1 MNHIHILIEHIITN
15 WPFLTE
21 AMNPK
26 EVQFLTQKF
35 KDEAEDFNI
44 NISDEDIKNAINTF
58 DTKFKQDPNVTEK
71 DLRKYSLT
79 QLLKLISAKPGFEK
93 GTAEK
98 KIETTPDMVYN
109 EDGIVIYSGDVEDK
123 CIKYGAGER
132 WCITR
137 GSYGNYR
144 FDPQRGYPIFYL
156 VKNTNLPDNDPLSF
170 VAIQVR
176 NNGEYVYTNRL
187 NNPHESE
194 EMSFDGLLDEVPYLT
209 SIDDLKSILK
219 YIPPNIKEKNKE
231 QRFKE
236 GISFSEW
243 TNNLDFNDKKL
254 YLSIRGPIVTKEQRA
269 GQYERTVGQLF
280 TNLSTEAFVTKV
292 LPKYDKLTEW
302 LFQNPWIFNFNILL
316 NNIELFKPPYQK
328 SLLTKVNSPG
338 HPINVTGKD
347 ILDRKFDF
355 NISKTLVNTNK
366 IPNSKEY
373 NFYVTENGNA
383 IVNIGYDRT
392 GVEVD
397 VITEDETYKD
407 IKLSKRTQKY
417 LFDFP
422 GIVNIPLDSL
432 ARAIQ
437 VNDLDSDKITD
448 VIDAARKSNDT
459 SKKIIKVGNTE
470 VLFDTSGNL
479 LKTYQIENNSIKP
492 VDNNNEDVIKATD
505 QFVEDAISN
514 EEIQNN
520 LVTSILNR
528 TPMFNNEISSKI
540 LANIPKDKLTRGLEG
555 VVSYNNN
562 LYSFVLPESFEF
574 KGYKSVNGRMTDTL
588 LGNNLE
594 MGAAYGEFLKN
605 NNVELTNNMI
615 TNLFERNRWRTPYS
629 SKVTFASTPDL
640 PYAEGS
646 TYRLTVN
653 DGKIYIV
660 NTANPAES
668 FRISEK
674 TGRILQTRAPRTV
687 APRATPAQLGA
698 GERVAAPLAGAGR
711 RGRPAG
717 GANRPVE
724 GNISDDLNTT
734 LTNSNLSDGFN
745 QLPLNIRSRFF
756 GDSTRGNLRNDRGVS
771 RRDNLLGNLGH
782 VDFVRTVGAS
792 SIYGIQLDSGNV
804 VASVVAQPGNSHWLI
819 TQNGAFQLDSP
830 ANLVAALRQRNLTEM
845 RDYIV
850 NEYMERNPNQVNELK
865 NTIKKHIK
873 ETKNI

>member
-1 MNHIHILIEHIITN
+1 MNNTHILVEYS
-15 WPFLTE
+15 E
-21 AMNPK
+21 K
-26 EVQFLTQKF
+26 EFKSIFQKF
-35 KDEAEDFNI
+35 REEADDFNI
-44 NISDEDIKNAINTF
+44 DITDEALTNAINTF
-58 DTKFKQDPNVTEK
+58 DLQFKGIPSVQEK
-71 DLRKYSLT
+71 EIKKYTLV
-79 QLLKLISAKPGFEK
+79 QLLKLVSSRPGFK
-93 GTAEK
+93 QGTAEK

-109 EDGIVIYSGDVEDK
+109 EDGIIIYSGDVEDK

-132 WCITR
+132 WCITK
-137 GSYGNYR
+137 GSFGNYR

-156 VKNTNLPDNDPLSF
+156 IRNINLPDSDPLSF
-170 VAIQVR
+170 VAVQVR

-194 EMSFDGLLDEVPYLT
+194 EMSFDNLLNEVPYLN
-209 SIDDLKSILK
+209 SIDNLKNILK

-243 TNNLDFNDKKL
+243 ANNLDFNDKKL
-254 YLSIRGPIVTKEQRA
+254 YLSIKGPIVTKEQRA
-269 GQYERTVGQLF
+269 GQYERAVGQLF

-338 HPINVTGKD
+338 HPINVTGRD

-437 VNDLDSDKITD
+437 VNNLDSDKITD

-520 LVTSILNR
+520 LVTSIFNR

-574 KGYKSVNGRMTDTL
+574 KGNKLVNGRMTDTG
-588 LGNNLE
+588 LGNNPE

-615 TNLFERNRWRTPYS
+615 TSLFERNRWRTPYS
-629 SKVTFASTPDL
+629 SKVIFASTPNL
-640 PYAEGS
+640 PYAENS

-653 DGKIYIV
+653 DDKIYIV
-660 NTANPAES
+660 NTTNPSES

-674 TGRILQTRAPRTV
+674 TGKILAARSPRTTT
-687 APRATPAQLGA
+687 PRAIPAQLGA

-734 LTNSNLSDGFN
+734 LVNSNLSDGFN
-745 QLPLNIRSRFF
+745 QLPLSIRSKFF
-756 GDSTRGNLRNDRGVS
+756 GDSIRGSLRNDRGVS

-782 VDFVRTVGAS
+782 VDFVRIVGS
-792 SIYGIQLDSGNV
+792 SAIYGIQLDSGNV
-804 VASVVAQPGNSHWLI
+804 VASVVAQPGNSHWLL
-819 TQNGAFQLDSP
+819 TRDNAFQLDSP
-830 ANLVAALRQRNLTEM
+830 SNLVAALRQRNLTEM

-850 NEYMERNPNQVNELK
+850 NEYVERSPENIDELK
-865 NTIKKHIK
+865 DTIKKHIE
-873 ETKNI
+873 ETQNQ

>member
-1 MNHIHILIEHIITN
+1 MNNIHILIEYIVSN
-15 WPFLTE
+15 WPFLNE
-21 AMNPK
+21 AMNSK

-44 NISDEDIKNAINTF
+44 TISDEDIKKAIETF

-109 EDGIVIYSGDVEDK
+109 EDGIIIYSGDVEDK

-132 WCITR
+132 WCITK

-144 FDPQRGYPIFYL
+144 FDPRRGYPIFYL
-156 VKNTNLPDNDPLSF
+156 VRNTNLPNSDPLSF

-176 NNGEYVYTNRL
+176 NDGQYVYTNRL

-194 EMSFDGLLDEVPYLT
+194 EMSFDELENEIPYLS
-209 SIDDLKSILK
+209 SIENLKGILK

-231 QRFKE
+231 QKFKN
-236 GISFSEW
+236 GIPFNEW
-243 TNNLDFNDKKL
+243 SNDLDFNDKKL
-254 YLSIRGPIVTKEQRA
+254 YLSIRGPIVTKEGEYYNR
-269 GQYERTVGQLF
+269 GQLF
-280 TNLSTEAFVTKV
+280 SNLSTEAFVTKV

-302 LFQNPWIFNFNILL
+302 LFQNPWIFRFNILL

-328 SLLTKVNSPG
+328 SLLAKVNSPG
-338 HPINVTGKD
+338 HPINVTGED
-347 ILDRKFDF
+347 ILGRKFDF
-355 NISKTLVNTNK
+355 NISKILVNTNK

-492 VDNNNEDVIKATD
+492 VDKDNEDVIKATN
-505 QFVEDAISN
+505 QFIEDASSN
-514 EEIQNN
+514 EEIQDN
-520 LVTSILNR
+520 LVSSILSR
-528 TPMFNNEISSKI
+528 RPMFNNEISSKI
-540 LANIPKDKLTRGLEG
+540 LANTPKDKLTRGLEG

-574 KGYKSVNGRMTDTL
+574 KGYKAINGRMTDTS
-588 LGNNLE
+588 LGNNPE
-594 MGAAYGEFLKN
+594 MGVAYREFLKN

-629 SKVTFASTPDL
+629 SKLTFASTPDL

-646 TYRLTVN
+646 TYRLVVN

-674 TGRILQTRAPRTV
+674 TGRILSARPPRSTT
-687 APRATPAQLGA
+687 PRPTPAQLGA
-698 GERVAAPLAGAGR
+698 GERVPIAGAGR
-711 RGRPAG
+711 RGRPVG
-717 GANRPVE
+717 GTNRPIE
-724 GNISDDLNTT
+724 GNISDDLTTT
-734 LTNSNLSDGFN
+734 LTNSNLLDSFN
-745 QLPLNIRSRFF
+745 QLPINIRSRFF

-782 VDFVRTVGAS
+782 VDYVRIVGPSA
-792 SIYGIQLDSGNV
+792 IYGIQLESGNV
-804 VASVVAQPGNSHWLI
+804 VASLVAQPGNSHWLL

-830 ANLVAALRQRNLTEM
+830 ANLVDALRQRNLTEM

-850 NEYMERNPNQVNELK
+850 NEYIERSPENIDELK
-865 NTIKKHIK
+865 DTIRKHIE
-873 ETKNI
+873 ETKN

>member
-1 MNHIHILIEHIITN
+1 MNNIYTLIEYVIIN

-44 NISDEDIKNAINTF
+44 NISDEDIKNAITVF
-58 DTKFKQDPNVTEK
+58 DTKFKQDPNITEK

-93 GTAEK
+93 NTAEK
-98 KIETTPDMVYN
+98 KIEPTPDMVYN
-109 EDGIVIYSGDVEDK
+109 EDGIIIYSGDIEGK
-123 CIKYGAGER
+123 CIRYGAGER
-132 WCITR
+132 WCITK

-144 FDPQRGYPIFYL
+144 FDPDRGYPIFYL
-156 VKNTNLPDNDPLSF
+156 VKNANLPSSDPLSF

-194 EMSFDGLLDEVPYLT
+194 EMSFNELLDEIPYLN
-209 SIDDLKSILK
+209 SIDNLESILK

-231 QRFKE
+231 DKFKK

-254 YLSIRGPIVTKEQRA
+254 YLSIKGPIVTKEQRA
-269 GQYERTVGQLF
+269 GSYERVAGQLF

-328 SLLTKVNSPG
+328 SLLVKVNSPG

-347 ILDRKFDF
+347 ILNRKFDF
-355 NISKTLVNTNK
+355 NISKILVNTNK
-366 IPNSKEY
+366 IPNSKDF
-373 NFYVTENGNA
+373 NFYITENGNA
-383 IVNIGYDRT
+383 IVNIGYDAT
-392 GVEVD
+392 GITVD
-397 VITEDETYKD
+397 VTTEDETYKD

-417 LFDFP
+417 LFDYP
-422 GIVNIPLDSL
+422 GLINIPLDSL
-432 ARAIQ
+432 ARTIQ
-437 VNDLDSDKITD
+437 TNNLDNDKIAD
-448 VIDAARKSNDT
+448 VIAAARTSNDT
-459 SKKIIKVGNTE
+459 SKKIIKIGDTE

-479 LKTYQIENNSIKP
+479 LKTYQIEGNSIKP
-492 VDNNNEDVIKATD
+492 VDVNNEDVIKAIN
-505 QFVEDAISN
+505 QFVEDAKSN
-514 EEIQNN
+514 EEIQTN

-528 TPMFNNEISSKI
+528 RPMFNDEISSKI
-540 LANIPKDKLTRGLEG
+540 LENIPKDKLTRGLEG
-555 VVSYNNN
+555 IVSYNNN
-562 LYSFVLPESFEF
+562 LYSFVFPEIFEF
-574 KGYKSVNGRMTDTL
+574 KGYKSTGGRMIEVPL
-588 LGNNLE
+588 SNGPEIGN
-594 MGAAYGEFLKN
+594 AYREFLKN
-605 NNVELTNNMI
+605 NNIGLTNNMI
-615 TNLFERNRWRTPYS
+615 VDLFETNRYRTSYN
-629 SKVTFASTPDL
+629 SKRAFASIPDL

-660 NTANPAES
+660 NITNPAES

-674 TGRILQTRAPRTV
+674 TGRILQARAPRTV
-687 APRATPAQLGA
+687 APRPTPAQLGA
-698 GERVAAPLAGAGR
+698 GERVPIAGAGG

-717 GANRPVE
+717 GTNRPIE
-724 GNISDDLNTT
+724 GNISDDLQNT
-734 LTNSNLSDGFN
+734 LENSNLLDSFN
-745 QLPLNIRSRFF
+745 QLPLSIRAKFF
-756 GDSTRGNLRNDRGVS
+756 GDSVRGSLRNDRGVS

-782 VDFVRTVGAS
+782 VDYVRIVGPS
-792 SIYGIQLDSGNV
+792 SIYGIQLDSGNL
-804 VASVVAQPGNSHWLI
+804 VASIVAQPGNSHWLL
-819 TQNGAFQLDSP
+819 TRDGAFQLDSP

-845 RDYIV
+845 RNYIF
-850 NEYMERNPNQVNELK
+850 NEYIERNPDRINELK
-865 NTIKKHIK
+865 KHI
-873 ETKNI
+873 EEIKNN

>member
-1 MNHIHILIEHIITN
+1 MNNTHILVEYSEGEFKSI
-15 WPFLTE
+15 F
-21 AMNPK
+21 
-26 EVQFLTQKF
+26 QKF
-35 KDEAEDFNI
+35 REEADDFNI
-44 NISDEDIKNAINTF
+44 NITDEALTNAINTF
-58 DTKFKQDPNVTEK
+58 DIQFKGIPSVQEK
-71 DLRKYSLT
+71 EIKKYTLV
-79 QLLKLISAKPGFEK
+79 QLLKLVSSRPGFKQEK
-93 GTAEK
+93 AEK
-98 KIETTPDMVYN
+98 KIESTPDMVYN

-132 WCITR
+132 WCITK

-144 FDPQRGYPIFYL
+144 FDSHRGYPIFYL
-156 VKNTNLPDNDPLSF
+156 VKNTNLPDSDPLSF

-176 NNGEYVYTNRL
+176 NNGQYVWTNRL

-194 EMSFDGLLDEVPYLT
+194 EMSFDELTNDIPYLD
-209 SIDDLKSILK
+209 SIDNIKSILK

-231 QRFKE
+231 QKFKE

-269 GQYERTVGQLF
+269 GGYERIAGQLF

-397 VITEDETYKD
+397 IITEDETYKD

-422 GIVNIPLDSL
+422 GIINIPLDSL
-432 ARAIQ
+432 ARTIQ
-437 VNDLDSDKITD
+437 NNNLDSDKITD
-448 VIDAARKSNDT
+448 VIEAARKSNDT

-520 LVTSILNR
+520 LITSIFNR
-528 TPMFNNEISSKI
+528 TPMFDNEISSKI
-540 LANIPKDKLTRGLEG
+540 LENTPKDKLTRGLEG

-562 LYSFVLPESFEF
+562 LYSFVFPENFEF
-574 KGYKSVNGRMTDTL
+574 KGYKSVNGRMTL
-588 LGNNLE
+588 IKLGDSPE
-594 MGAAYGEFLKN
+594 MGEVYGEFLKN
-605 NNVELTNNMI
+605 NNVELTNNII
-615 TNLFERNRWRTPYS
+615 TNLFERNKWGTAYP
-629 SKVTFASTPDL
+629 SKVAFASASNL

-646 TYRLTVN
+646 IYRLTVN

-674 TGRILQTRAPRTV
+674 TGRILSTRAPRTV

-698 GERVAAPLAGAGR
+698 GERIAAPLAGAGR

-717 GANRPVE
+717 GTNRPIE
-724 GNISDDLNTT
+724 GNISDDLTTT
-734 LTNSNLSDGFN
+734 LTNSGLLNSFN
-745 QLPLNIRSRFF
+745 QLPIGVRSRFF

-771 RRDNLLGNLGH
+771 RRDNLLAGYGH
-782 VDFVRTVGAS
+782 VDYVRIVGPSA
-792 SIYGIQLDSGNV
+792 IYGIQLDSGNI
-804 VASVVAQPGNSHWLI
+804 VASIVAQPGNSHWLL
-819 TQNGAFQLDSP
+819 TQNNAFQLDSP
-830 ANLVAALRQRNLTEM
+830 ANLVAALRQRNLTEI

-850 NEYMERNPNQVNELK
+850 NEYMELNPNQVNELK
-865 NTIKKHIK
+865 DTIKKHIE
-873 ETKNI
+873 ETKNK

>member
-1 MNHIHILIEHIITN
+1 MNNTYTLIEYIVSN
-15 WPFLTE
+15 WPFLNE

-26 EVQFLTQKF
+26 EVQTLTQKF
-35 KDEAEDFNI
+35 KDEADDFNI
-44 NISDEDIKNAINTF
+44 TISDEDIKNAINIF

-71 DLRKYSLT
+71 DLRTYSLT

-93 GTAEK
+93 EKAER
-98 KIETTPDMVYN
+98 KIEDTPDIVYN
-109 EDGIVIYSGDVEDK
+109 EDGIVIYSGDVEGK
-123 CIKYGAGER
+123 CIKYGAGEK
-132 WCITR
+132 WCITK

-144 FDPQRGYPIFYL
+144 FDPNRGYPIFYL
-156 VKNTNLPDNDPLSF
+156 VKNTNLPDSDPLSF

-187 NNPHESE
+187 NNPHESNQ
-194 EMSFDGLLDEVPYLT
+194 MSFNSLLDEVPYLT

-219 YIPPNIKEKNKE
+219 YIPPNIKEKSKE
-231 QRFKE
+231 QKFKE
-236 GISFSEW
+236 GISFNEW
-243 TNNLDFNDKKL
+243 SNDLDFDNKKL
-254 YLSIRGPIVTKEQRA
+254 YLSIRGPIVTKEKRV
-269 GQYERTVGQLF
+269 GTYDRIVGQLF
-280 TNLSTEAFVTKV
+280 NNLSTEAFVTKV

-302 LFQNPWIFNFNILL
+302 LFQNPWIVNFDVLL

-328 SLLTKVNSPG
+328 SLLSKVNSPG
-338 HPINVTGKD
+338 HPVNVTGKD

-355 NISKTLVNTNK
+355 NISKTLVSTNK
-366 IPNSKEY
+366 IPNDNDN
-373 NFYVTENGNA
+373 NFYVTKNGNA
-383 IVNIGYDRT
+383 IVNIRYDRN
-392 GVEVD
+392 GIEVD
-397 VITEDETYKD
+397 IVTEDETYKD

-417 LFDFP
+417 LFDYP

-437 VNDLDSDKITD
+437 VNDLNSDKITD
-448 VIDAARKSNDT
+448 VIEAARKSNDT
-459 SKKIIKVGNTE
+459 SKKIIKVGNIE

-492 VDNNNEDVIKATD
+492 VDDNNEDVIKATN
-505 QFVEDAISN
+505 QFIEDASSN

-528 TPMFNNEISSKI
+528 RPMFNDKISLKV
-540 LANIPKDKLTRGLEG
+540 LENTPKDKLTRGLEG
-555 VVSYNNN
+555 IVPYNDT
-562 LYSFVLPESFEF
+562 LYSFVLPERFEF
-574 KGYKSVNGRMTDTL
+574 KGFKSRDGRMTDMQFSA
-588 LGNNLE
+588 NPE

-605 NNVELTNNMI
+605 NNIELTNAMI
-615 TNLFERNRWRTPYS
+615 TNLFENNRWSTPYP
-629 SKVTFASTPDL
+629 SKIAFASAPNL

-646 TYRLTVN
+646 TYRLVVN

-674 TGRILQTRAPRTV
+674 TGRILSTRAPRTI
-687 APRATPAQLGA
+687 APRTTPAQLGA
-698 GERVAAPLAGAGR
+698 GERVFDPLPGAGR

-734 LTNSNLSDGFN
+734 LVNSNLSDGFN
-745 QLPLNIRSRFF
+745 QLPINIRSRFF

-782 VDFVRTVGAS
+782 VDYVRIVGS
-792 SIYGIQLDSGNV
+792 SAIYGIQLESGNV

-865 NTIKKHIK
+865 DTIRKHIE
-873 ETKNI
+873 ETKN

>member
-1 MNHIHILIEHIITN
+1 MNNTHILIKHIVTN

-35 KDEAEDFNI
+35 KEEADDFNI
-44 NISDEDIKNAINTF
+44 KVSDEDIKNAINIF
-58 DTKFKQDPNVTEK
+58 DNKFKQDPNIAEK

-79 QLLKLISAKPGFEK
+79 QLLKLISTKPGFEK
-93 GTAEK
+93 DKVGI

-132 WCITR
+132 WCITK

-156 VKNTNLPDNDPLSF
+156 VKNTNLPDSDPLSF

-176 NNGEYVYTNRL
+176 NNGQYVWTNRL

-194 EMSFDGLLDEVPYLT
+194 EMSFNELANDIPYLD
-209 SIDDLKSILK
+209 SIDNIKSILK

-231 QRFKE
+231 QKFKE

-269 GQYERTVGQLF
+269 GGYERIAGQLF

-338 HPINVTGKD
+338 HPINITGRD

-397 VITEDETYKD
+397 IITEDETYKD

-422 GIVNIPLDSL
+422 GIVNLPLDSL

-492 VDNNNEDVIKATD
+492 VDNENEDVIEAID

-520 LVTSILNR
+520 LITSILNR
-528 TPMFNNEISSKI
+528 APMFDNKISSKI
-540 LANIPKDKLTRGLEG
+540 LENTPKDKLTRGLEG

-562 LYSFVLPESFEF
+562 LYSFVFPENFEF
-574 KGYKSVNGRMTDTL
+574 KGYKSVNGRMTL
-588 LGNNLE
+588 IRLGDSPE
-594 MGAAYGEFLKN
+594 MGEVYGEFLKN

-615 TNLFERNRWRTPYS
+615 TNLFERNKWGTSYL
-629 SKVTFASTPDL
+629 SKVAFASASNL

-646 TYRLTVN
+646 IYRLTVN

-674 TGRILQTRAPRTV
+674 TGRILSTRAPRTV

-698 GERVAAPLAGAGR
+698 GERIAAPLAGAGR

-717 GANRPVE
+717 GTNRPVE
-724 GNISDDLNTT
+724 GNISDDLTTT
-734 LTNSNLSDGFN
+734 LTNSGLLNSFN
-745 QLPLNIRSRFF
+745 QLPIGVRSRFF

-771 RRDNLLGNLGH
+771 RRDNLLAGYGH
-782 VDFVRTVGAS
+782 VDYVRIVGPSA
-792 SIYGIQLDSGNV
+792 IYGIQLDSGNI
-804 VASVVAQPGNSHWLI
+804 VASIVAQPGNSHWLL
-819 TQNGAFQLDSP
+819 TQNNAFQLDSP

-865 NTIKKHIK
+865 DTIKKHIK
-873 ETKNI
+873 ETKNK

>member
-1 MNHIHILIEHIITN
+1 MINTHILIEYIVTN

-35 KDEAEDFNI
+35 KDEADDFNI
-44 NISDEDIKNAINTF
+44 TISDEDIKNAINTF

-93 GTAEK
+93 EKAER
-98 KIETTPDMVYN
+98 KIETTPDVVYN

-132 WCITR
+132 WCITK

-156 VKNTNLPDNDPLSF
+156 VKNTNLPNNDPLSF

-176 NNGEYVYTNRL
+176 NNGQYVYTNRL
-187 NNPHESE
+187 NNPHESKQ
-194 EMSFDGLLDEVPYLT
+194 MSFDDLENEIPYLT
-209 SIDDLKSILK
+209 SIDNLKNILK

-231 QRFKE
+231 EKFKE

-243 TNNLDFNDKKL
+243 TNDLDFNDKKL
-254 YLSIRGPIVTKEQRA
+254 YLSIRGPKVTKEDDYYNQ
-269 GQYERTVGQLF
+269 GQLF

-302 LFQNPWIFNFNILL
+302 LFQNPWIFRFNILL
-316 NNIELFKPPYQK
+316 NNIELFKLPYQK
-328 SLLTKVNSPG
+328 SLLIKVNSPG
-338 HPINVTGKD
+338 HPTNVTGKD
-347 ILDRKFDF
+347 ILNRKFDF
-355 NISKTLVNTNK
+355 NISKILVNTNK
-366 IPNSKEY
+366 IPNSREY
-373 NFYVTENGNA
+373 NFYITENGNA
-383 IVNIGYDRT
+383 IVNIGYDNS

-397 VITEDETYKD
+397 VITEDETYKN

-417 LFDFP
+417 LFDYP
-422 GIVNIPLDSL
+422 GITNIPLDSL

-437 VNDLDSDKITD
+437 FNSLDNDKITD
-448 VIDAARKSNDT
+448 VIETARKSNDT
-459 SKKIIKVGNTE
+459 SKKIIKVGNIE

-492 VDNNNEDVIKATD
+492 VDDTNEDVIKATN
-505 QFVEDAISN
+505 QFIEDASSN

-520 LVTSILNR
+520 LVTSIFDR
-528 TPMFNNEISSKI
+528 RPMFNDKISLKI
-540 LANIPKDKLTRGLEG
+540 LENTPKDKLIRGLEG
-555 VVSYNNN
+555 IIPYNGT
-562 LYSFVLPESFEF
+562 LYSFVLPEQFEF
-574 KGYKSVNGRMTDTL
+574 KGFESRNGRMI
-588 LGNNLE
+588 NNQLNNNPE
-594 MGAAYGEFLKN
+594 LGAAYGEFLKN
-605 NNVELTNNMI
+605 NNIGLTNAMIINM
-615 TNLFERNRWRTPYS
+615 FESNQYRTPYN
-629 SKVTFASTPDL
+629 SKVVFASVPNL

-646 TYRLTVN
+646 TYRLIVN
-653 DGKIYIV
+653 DNKIYIV
-660 NTANPAES
+660 NTADPAES

-674 TGRILQTRAPRTV
+674 TGRILSARAPRNST
-687 APRATPAQLGA
+687 PRQTPTQLGA
-698 GERVAAPLAGAGR
+698 GERVAAPLDGASR

-717 GANRPVE
+717 GTNRPIE
-724 GNISDDLNTT
+724 GNISDDLTTT
-734 LTNSNLSDGFN
+734 LTNSGLLNSFD
-745 QLPLNIRSRFF
+745 QLPIGVRSRFF

-782 VDFVRTVGAS
+782 VDYVRIVGPSA
-792 SIYGIQLDSGNV
+792 IYGIQLESGNV

-819 TQNGAFQLDSP
+819 TQNGAFSLDSP
-830 ANLVAALRQRNLTEM
+830 ANLVAALRQRNLTEI
-845 RDYIV
+845 RGYIV

-873 ETKNI
+873 ETKNK

>member
-1 MNHIHILIEHIITN
+1 MINIHILIEHIVTN
-15 WPFLTE
+15 WPFLIE

-35 KDEAEDFNI
+35 KDEADDFKI
-44 NISDEDIKNAINTF
+44 TISDEDIKNAINTF

-79 QLLKLISAKPGFEK
+79 QLLKLISTKPGFEK
-93 GTAEK
+93 EKAER
-98 KIETTPDMVYN
+98 KIETTPDVVYN

-132 WCITR
+132 WCITK

-144 FDPQRGYPIFYL
+144 FDAQRGYPIFYL
-156 VKNTNLPDNDPLSF
+156 VKNTNLPDSDPLSF

-194 EMSFDGLLDEVPYLT
+194 EMSFDDLENDIPYLN
-209 SIDDLKSILK
+209 SIENIKSILK

-231 QRFKE
+231 QKFKE
-236 GISFSEW
+236 GISFNEW
-243 TNNLDFNDKKL
+243 SNDLDFNDKKL
-254 YLSIRGPIVTKEQRA
+254 YLSIRGPIATKEKIA
-269 GQYERTVGQLF
+269 GTYDRIPGQLF
-280 TNLSTEAFVTKV
+280 TNLSTDAFVTKV

-328 SLLTKVNSPG
+328 SLLIKVNSPG
-338 HPINVTGKD
+338 HPINVTGND
-347 ILDRKFDF
+347 ILNRKFDF
-355 NISKTLVNTNK
+355 NINKTLVSTNK
-366 IPNSKEY
+366 IPNDKNN
-373 NFYVTENGNA
+373 NFYLTENGNA
-383 IVNIGYDRT
+383 IVNVRYDRN
-392 GVEVD
+392 GIEVD

-417 LFDFP
+417 LFDYP

-448 VIDAARKSNDT
+448 VINAARKSNDT

-492 VDNNNEDVIKATD
+492 VDNNNEDVIKATN
-505 QFVEDAISN
+505 QFIEDASSN

-528 TPMFNNEISSKI
+528 RPMFNDKISLKV
-540 LANIPKDKLTRGLEG
+540 LENTPKDKLIRGLEG
-555 VVSYNNN
+555 IIPYNDT
-562 LYSFVLPESFEF
+562 LYSFVLPERFEF
-574 KGYKSVNGRMTDTL
+574 KGFESIDGRMIDRQL
-588 LGNNLE
+588 NVNPE

-605 NNVELTNNMI
+605 NNIGLTNAMIINM
-615 TNLFERNRWRTPYS
+615 FESNRWRTPYP
-629 SKVTFASTPDL
+629 SKVVFASVPNL
-640 PYAEGS
+640 PYAENS
-646 TYRLTVN
+646 TYRLAVN

-674 TGRILQTRAPRTV
+674 TGRILSARAPRT
-687 APRATPAQLGA
+687 ATTRPTPAQLGA
-698 GERVAAPLAGAGR
+698 GERVAAPLDGPGR

-717 GANRPVE
+717 GTNRPIE
-724 GNISDDLNTT
+724 GNISDDLTTT
-734 LTNSNLSDGFN
+734 LTNSGLLNSFD
-745 QLPLNIRSRFF
+745 QLPIGVRSRFF

-782 VDFVRTVGAS
+782 VDYVRIVGPSA
-792 SIYGIQLDSGNV
+792 IYGIQLESGNV
-804 VASVVAQPGNSHWLI
+804 VASIVAQPGNSHWLI
-819 TQNGAFQLDSP
+819 TQNGAFSLDSP
-830 ANLVAALRQRNLTEM
+830 ANLVAALRQRNLTEI

-865 NTIKKHIK
+865 DTIKKHIK
-873 ETKNI
+873 EIKNK

>member
-1 MNHIHILIEHIITN
+1 
-15 WPFLTE
+15 
-21 AMNPK
+21 MNPK

-98 KIETTPDMVYN
+98 KIEPTPDMVYN
-109 EDGIVIYSGDVEDK
+109 EDGIAIYSGDVEDK

-144 FDPQRGYPIFYL
+144 FDPNRGYPIFYL
-156 VKNTNLPDNDPLSF
+156 VRNTNLPDSDPLSF

-194 EMSFDGLLDEVPYLT
+194 EMSFNSLLDEVPYLN
-209 SIDDLKSILK
+209 SIDDIKSILK

-254 YLSIRGPIVTKEQRA
+254 YLSIRGPIVTKENSYYDQ
-269 GQYERTVGQLF
+269 GQLF
-280 TNLSTEAFVTKV
+280 NNLSTESFVTKV

-302 LFQNPWIFNFNILL
+302 LFQNPWILKFDILL

-328 SLLTKVNSPG
+328 SLLIKVNSPG
-338 HPINVTGKD
+338 HPTNVTGKD
-347 ILDRKFDF
+347 ILDRKFNF
-355 NISKTLVNTNK
+355 NINKTLVNTNK

-383 IVNIGYDRT
+383 IVNIGYDRS
-392 GVEVD
+392 GIKVD
-397 VITEDETYKD
+397 IITEDETYKD

-417 LFDFP
+417 LFDYP
-422 GIVNIPLDSL
+422 GIINIPLDSL

-437 VNDLDSDKITD
+437 VNSLDNDKITD
-448 VIDAARKSNDT
+448 VIEIARKSNDI
-459 SKKIIKVGNTE
+459 SKKIIKVGNIE

-492 VDNNNEDVIKATD
+492 VDDNNEDIIKATD

-540 LANIPKDKLTRGLEG
+540 LANTPKDKLTRGLEG
-555 VVSYNNN
+555 VISYNNN

-574 KGYKSVNGRMTDTL
+574 KGYKSVNGRMTDTS
-588 LGNNLE
+588 LGNNPE

-605 NNVELTNNMI
+605 NNIELTNDMIINM
-615 TNLFERNRWRTPYS
+615 FEYNRYRTPYN
-629 SKVTFASTPDL
+629 SKIVFASVPDL

-660 NTANPAES
+660 NTADLAGS

-674 TGRILQTRAPRTV
+674 TGRILSARAPRNST
-687 APRATPAQLGA
+687 PRQTPTQLGA
-698 GERVAAPLAGAGR
+698 GERVAAPLDRTGR
-711 RGRPAG
+711 RGRPVG
-717 GANRPVE
+717 GTNRPVE
-724 GNISDDLNTT
+724 GNLSDDLTRT
-734 LTNSNLSDGFN
+734 LENSNLLSQFE
-745 QLPLNIRSRFF
+745 QLPIGIRSKFF
-756 GDSTRGNLRNDRGVS
+756 GNSERGNINNDRGGS
-771 RRDNLLGNLGH
+771 RRNNLLGNLGH
-782 VDFVRTVGAS
+782 VDFIRSVGQSA
-792 SIYGIQLDSGNV
+792 IYGIQLESGTV
-804 VASVVAQPGNSHWLI
+804 VLSIVAQPGNSHWVV
-819 TQNGAFQLDSP
+819 TRNGSFQLDSP
-830 ANLVAALRQRNLTEM
+830 ANLVAALQQRNLTELHG
-845 RDYIV
+845 YLV
-850 NEYMERNPNQVNELK
+850 NEFLARNPTQISELRSVL
-865 NTIKKHIK
+865 KKHIE
-873 ETKNI
+873 ETKKK

>member
-1 MNHIHILIEHIITN
+1 MTNTHILIEYIVNN
-15 WPFLTE
+15 WPFLNE

-35 KDEAEDFNI
+35 KDEANDFSI
-44 NISDEDIKNAINTF
+44 EVSEEDIKSAINIF

-93 GTAEK
+93 DKAER

-109 EDGIVIYSGDVEDK
+109 EDGIAIYSGDVEDK
-123 CIKYGAGER
+123 CIKYGAGEK

-144 FDPQRGYPIFYL
+144 FDPGRGYPIFYL
-156 VKNTNLPDNDPLSF
+156 VKNTNLPNSDPLSF

-176 NNGEYVYTNRL
+176 NNGQYVYTNRL
-187 NNPHESE
+187 NNPHESN
-194 EMSFDGLLDEVPYLT
+194 EMSFDSLLGEVPYLD
-209 SIDDLKSILK
+209 SIENIKNILK
-219 YIPPNIKEKNKE
+219 YIPPNIKEKSKE
-231 QRFKE
+231 RRFKE
-236 GISFSEW
+236 GISFNEW
-243 TNNLDFNDKKL
+243 SNDLDFDDKKL
-254 YLSIRGPIVTKEQRA
+254 YLSIRGPKVTDENEYRNP
-269 GQYERTVGQLF
+269 GQLF
-280 TNLSTEAFVTKV
+280 KNLSTESFVTKV

-316 NNIELFKPPYQK
+316 NNIELFKTPYQK

-338 HPINVTGKD
+338 HPINVTGSD
-347 ILDRKFDF
+347 ILNRKFDF
-355 NISKTLVNTNK
+355 NISKILVSTNK
-366 IPNSKEY
+366 ITNNGNN
-373 NFYVTENGNA
+373 NFYITEDGKA
-383 IVNIGYDRT
+383 IVNISYSRSGI
-392 GVEVD
+392 EVD
-397 VITEDETYKD
+397 VMTEDETYRD

-417 LFDFP
+417 LFDYP

-437 VNDLDSDKITD
+437 VNNLDNDKITD
-448 VIDAARKSNDT
+448 VIEAARKSNDT
-459 SKKIIKVGNTE
+459 SKKIIKIGNTE
-470 VLFDTSGNL
+470 VLFDTSGDL
-479 LKTYQIENNSIKP
+479 LKTYQIENNNIKP
-492 VDNNNEDVIKATD
+492 VDNNNEDVIKATN

-528 TPMFNNEISSKI
+528 KPMFDDKISVKI
-540 LANIPKDKLTRGLEG
+540 LENTPKAKLTRGLEG
-555 VVSYNNN
+555 IIPYNNN
-562 LYSFVLPESFEF
+562 LYSFVFPEQF
-574 KGYKSVNGRMTDTL
+574 KFNGFKSSDGRMIDRPL
-588 LGNNLE
+588 SSNPE
-594 MGAAYGEFLKN
+594 MGVAYGEFLKN
-605 NNVELTNNMI
+605 NNIELTDAII
-615 TNLFERNRWRTPYS
+615 TDLFERNRWSTPYP
-629 SKVTFASTPDL
+629 SKISFASAPNL

-653 DGKIYIV
+653 DGKLYII
-660 NTANPAES
+660 NTTNPAES

-674 TGRILQTRAPRTV
+674 TGRILAARSPRTT
-687 APRATPAQLGA
+687 ATRTTPAALGA

-711 RGRPAG
+711 RGRPVG

-724 GNISDDLNTT
+724 GNISDDLNTA
-734 LTNSNLSDGFN
+734 LVNSNLSDGFN

-756 GDSTRGNLRNDRGVS
+756 GDSTRGNLRTDRGVS

-782 VDFVRTVGAS
+782 VDFVRIVGSS
-792 SIYGIQLDSGNV
+792 SIYGIQLESGNV
-804 VASVVAQPGNSHWLI
+804 VASVVAQPGNSHWLL

-850 NEYMERNPNQVNELK
+850 NEYAERNPNQVNELK
-865 NTIKKHIK
+865 DTIKKHIE
-873 ETKNI
+873 ETKNK

>member
-1 MNHIHILIEHIITN
+1 MNNIHTLIEYIVNN
-15 WPFLTE
+15 WPSLNE

-35 KDEAEDFNI
+35 KDEANDFNI
-44 NISDEDIKNAINTF
+44 TISDEDIKNAINTF

-93 GTAEK
+93 DKAER

-109 EDGIVIYSGDVEDK
+109 EDGIAIYSGDVEDK

-144 FDPQRGYPIFYL
+144 FDPQRGYPVFYL

-176 NNGEYVYTNRL
+176 NNGQYVYTNRL
-187 NNPHESE
+187 NNPHESK
-194 EMSFDGLLDEVPYLT
+194 EMSFDGLLDEVPYLN
-209 SIDDLKSILK
+209 SIEDIKSILK
-219 YIPPNIKEKNKE
+219 YIPPNIKEKSKE
-231 QRFKE
+231 RRFKD
-236 GISFSEW
+236 GISFNEW
-243 TNNLDFNDKKL
+243 SNDLDFDDKKL
-254 YLSIRGPIVTKEQRA
+254 YLSIRGPIVTNESEYRNP
-269 GQYERTVGQLF
+269 GQLF
-280 TNLSTEAFVTKV
+280 KNLSTEAFVTKV

-302 LFQNPWIFNFNILL
+302 LFQNPWIFNFDILL
-316 NNIELFKPPYQK
+316 NNIELFKPKYQN
-328 SLLTKVNSPG
+328 SLLIKVNSPG
-338 HPINVTGKD
+338 HPINVIGKD
-347 ILDRKFDF
+347 ILNKKFDF
-355 NISKTLVNTNK
+355 NISKILVSTNK
-366 IPNSKEY
+366 IPNDRDN

-392 GVEVD
+392 GIEVD
-397 VITEDETYKD
+397 VVTEDETYRD

-417 LFDFP
+417 LFDYP

-437 VNDLDSDKITD
+437 VNNLDSDKITD
-448 VIDAARKSNDT
+448 VIEAARKSNDT

-492 VDNNNEDVIKATD
+492 VDDNNEDVIKATN
-505 QFVEDAISN
+505 QFIEDASSN
-514 EEIQNN
+514 EEIQSN
-520 LVTSILNR
+520 LVTSILNKR
-528 TPMFNNEISSKI
+528 PMFNDKISLKV
-540 LANIPKDKLTRGLEG
+540 LENTPKDKLIRGLEG
-555 VVSYNNN
+555 IVPYNNT
-562 LYSFVLPESFEF
+562 LYSFVLPEQFEF
-574 KGYKSVNGRMTDTL
+574 KGYKSVNGRMTDTPL
-588 LGNNLE
+588 SNNPE

-605 NNVELTNNMI
+605 NNIELTNAMI
-615 TNLFERNRWRTPYS
+615 TNLFERNRWRTPYP
-629 SKVTFASTPDL
+629 SKVVLASAPNL

-653 DGKIYIV
+653 DGKLYII

-674 TGRILQTRAPRTV
+674 TGRLLSARAPRTGITR
-687 APRATPAQLGA
+687 PTPAQLGA
-698 GERVAAPLAGAGR
+698 GERVPAPIAGAPR
-711 RGRPAG
+711 RGRPVG
-717 GANRPVE
+717 GANRPTE
-724 GNISDDLNTT
+724 GNISDDLTTT
-734 LTNSNLSDGFN
+734 LTNSNLLDSFN
-745 QLPLNIRSRFF
+745 QLPTSIRSRFF

-782 VDFVRTVGAS
+782 VDYVRIVGS
-792 SIYGIQLDSGNV
+792 SAIYGIQLESGNI
-804 VASVVAQPGNSHWLI
+804 VASIVSQPGNSHWLL

-850 NEYMERNPNQVNELK
+850 NEYTERNPNQVNELK
-865 NTIKKHIK
+865 STIKKHIE
-873 ETKNI
+873 ETKNK

>member
-1 MNHIHILIEHIITN
+1 MNNTHILVEYS
-15 WPFLTE
+15 E
-21 AMNPK
+21 K
-26 EVQFLTQKF
+26 EFNSIFQKF
-35 KDEAEDFNI
+35 REEADDFNI
-44 NISDEDIKNAINTF
+44 NITDEALTDAINTF
-58 DTKFKQDPNVTEK
+58 DLQFKGIPDVQEK
-71 DLRKYSLT
+71 EIKKYTLA
-79 QLLKLISAKPGFEK
+79 QLLKLVSSRPGFKQEK
-93 GTAEK
+93 AEK

-156 VKNTNLPDNDPLSF
+156 VKNTNLPKNDPLSF

-176 NNGEYVYTNRL
+176 NNGQYVYTNRL
-187 NNPHESE
+187 NNPHESNQ
-194 EMSFDGLLDEVPYLT
+194 MSFDSLLDEVPYLN
-209 SIDDLKSILK
+209 SIENIKSILK

-231 QRFKE
+231 QKFKE

-254 YLSIRGPIVTKEQRA
+254 YLSIRGPKVTKENEYRN
-269 GQYERTVGQLF
+269 EGQLF
-280 TNLSTEAFVTKV
+280 DNLSTESFVTKV

-302 LFQNPWIFNFNILL
+302 LFQNPWILNFNILL
-316 NNIELFKPPYQK
+316 NNIELFKPKYQT

-338 HPINVTGKD
+338 HPINVTGSD
-347 ILDRKFDF
+347 ILNKKFDF
-355 NISKTLVNTNK
+355 NISKVLVNK
-366 IPNSKEY
+366 IANDRDN
-373 NFYVTENGNA
+373 NFYITENGNA
-383 IVNIGYDRT
+383 IVNISYDST
-392 GVEVD
+392 GIGID
-397 VITEDETYKD
+397 VATEEETYKD

-417 LFDFP
+417 LFDYP
-422 GIVNIPLDSL
+422 GITNIPLDSL
-432 ARAIQ
+432 ARSIQ
-437 VNDLDSDKITD
+437 INNLDANKITD
-448 VIDAARKSNDT
+448 IIKIARTSNDT

-479 LKTYQIENNSIKP
+479 LKTYQIENDSIKP
-492 VDNNNEDVIKATD
+492 VDSNDEDVIKATN
-505 QFVEDAISN
+505 QFVEDAVSN

-520 LVTSILNR
+520 LVTSIFNKR
-528 TPMFNNEISSKI
+528 PMFSNEISSKI
-540 LANIPKDKLTRGLEG
+540 LANTPKDKLTRGLEG
-555 VVSYNNN
+555 IVVYNNN
-562 LYSFVLPESFEF
+562 LYSFILPEKFDF
-574 KGYKSVNGRMTDTL
+574 IGYKSSGGRMAEKS
-588 LGNNLE
+588 LGSDPE

-605 NNVELTNNMI
+605 NNIELTDAMI
-615 TNLFERNRWRTPYS
+615 TNLFERNMWSTPYP
-629 SKVTFASTPDL
+629 SKIAFASAPNL

-653 DGKIYIV
+653 DGKLYIV

-668 FRISEK
+668 FRVSEK
-674 TGRILQTRAPRTV
+674 TGRILSARSPRTAV
-687 APRATPAQLGA
+687 PRATPAQLGA

-734 LTNSNLSDGFN
+734 LVNSNLSDGFN

-771 RRDNLLGNLGH
+771 RRDNLLAGYGH
-782 VDFVRTVGAS
+782 VDFVRIVGAS

-804 VASVVAQPGNSHWLI
+804 VASVVAQPGNSHWLL
-819 TQNGAFQLDSP
+819 TQDGAFQLDSP
-830 ANLVAALRQRNLTEM
+830 SNLVAALRQRNLTEM

-865 NTIKKHIK
+865 DTIQKHIE
-873 ETKNI
+873 ETKNK